1 MTPSATPNV
10 LYIEDFDEVLAA
22 PEPRPQDTPEIIA
35 PGYSAEDVESAR
47 DEGRAAGLEEART
60 ERDAIQAALRTAALT
75 AIADGLAAARA
86 DAAAIAARA
95 ADDIA
100 GAMLALLSACLPATA
115 AKLAQDEVTALLRAL
130 LPPLAREPGVSI
142 SVHPDLLP
150 AITGHVAGFGDVTV
164 AADGSL
170 AASDVIIAWRDG
182 QAKRDWAAL
191 WRDVTAALAPFPFP
205 AEFAALPLAG
215 EGSSHAQ

>member
-1 MTPSATPNV
+1 MTPPATPNV
-10 LYIEDFDEVLAA
+10 LYIEDFDEVLTAA
-22 PEPRPQDTPEIIA
+22 EPRPQDAPEIIA
-35 PGYSAEDVESAR
+35 PGYTAEDVEAAHE
-47 DEGRAAGLEEART
+47 EGRAAGLEEARA
-60 ERDAIQAALRTAALT
+60 EHEAIQSALRTAALS
-75 AIADGLAAARA
+75 AIADSLAAARA

-100 GAMLALLSACLPATA
+100 VAVLALLSTCLPATA

-142 SVHPDLLP
+142 TVHPDLVD
-150 AITGHVAGFGDVTV
+150 AITAHVAGFSDVTV
-164 AADGSL
+164 AADASL
-170 AASDVIIAWRDG
+170 AASDVTITWRDG

-215 EGSSHAQ
+215 EGLTHVQ